1 MWRIMKDFP
10 EHEQP
15 HATKD
20 RVLKWKSSHA
30 SWFVL
35 PRPQAAGKMLAAKE
49 DVFDGK
55 ATSLCFLLLTA
66 TPQ

>member
-20 RVLKWKSSHA
+20 QVLKRKSSHA

-35 PRPQAAGKMLAAKE
+35 PRPQAAEKMLAAKE